1 MDRALGLTTLI
12 VSLVLLWSRTR
23 RLEFSSLAATVLTLL
38 ELFGVGLAVVSLGWS
53 GLVALGVVNLL
64 ALLVWSVILAA
75 RVESKLVYAATRVGE
90 SSTTMKALAKR
101 LGKRRELRTLGPTDR
116 AELISLLAD
125 RARNPAEIEDIAV
138 PVAMLRTI
146 HGVKLP
152 WLVER
157 FDRLLRLSGE
167 PASKAIEVADTLEAT
182 AQAAATTFTE
192 IVDAFV
198 TFYSGEDA
206 AAA

>member
-1 MDRALGLTTLI
+1 MDRALGMTTVI
-12 VSLVLLWSRTR
+12 VSLVLLWSRVR
-23 RLEFSSLAATVLTLL
+23 RLEFNSLAASALTAL
-38 ELFGVGLAVVSLGWS
+38 ELLGVGLAVVSLGWWGVAAL
-53 GLVALGVVNLL
+53 GLVHLL
-64 ALLVWSVILAA
+64 AVLVWSVILAA
-75 RVESKLVYAATRVGE
+75 RVESNLVYAATRVGE
-90 SSTTMKALAKR
+90 SSQTIKALAKR
-101 LGKRRELRTLGPTDR
+101 LGQRRELRALGPTER
-116 AELISLLAD
+116 ALLISLLAD

-138 PVAMLRTI
+138 PVAMLQTI
-146 HGVKLP
+146 HGVALP

-167 PASKAIEVADTLEAT
+167 PAGKAMEVADTLEAT
-182 AQAAATTFTE
+182 AHAAAATFTE